1 MAGYDY
7 AVLNNV
13 YLYRLGFLD
22 KSQLPNTELIEDDT
36 SLLLF
41 QQFREDLSKNYL
53 NTSRKC

>member
-1 MAGYDY
+1 MAGYEY

-22 KSQLPNTELIEDDT
+22 KSQLQNTKLIEDDT

-41 QQFREDLSKNYL
+41 QQFREDIAKYYS
-53 NTSRKC
+53 NTTRKC

>member
-1 MAGYDY
+1 MGYDY

-22 KSQLPNTELIEDDT
+22 KSQLPNTKLIEDDT

-41 QQFREDLSKNYL
+41 QQFREDISKNYL
-53 NTSRKC
+53 NTTRKC